1 MIHLKIN
8 NKQIQVQEGETLLQ
22 AARRMGIS
30 IPTMCHDD
38 KLEHFTSCQVCLV
51 KDQRSGRLF
60 PSCSARAQEGMDIV
74 TGDEEVMEARRTA
87 LELLLS
93 EHIGDCEAPCR
104 IACPAFMN
112 IPLMN
117 RLLAGKQFDAALQ
130 VVMKDIALPGVMGR
144 ICPAPCENAC
154 KRKPIDQPVSICLL
168 KRASADVATQKPV
181 YLKKAPT
188 GKKVAIV
195 GAGPSGLAAALYLQL
210 KGIQAVI
217 YDRYELPGGALHYDV
232 PEDILDKTVL
242 QREIDYIMQQGV
254 IFKGGQNI
262 NAEKFDELRTAYD
275 AVVLAMG
282 THDGTLASWGLN
294 CNEKQVLVERKTYR
308 TNLNKVFAVGNL
320 NLTTRMA
327 IRSAAQGKEV
337 ATAIEQLLA
346 GEVVTGEYRRFNSVV
361 GRLYAEEYGEY
372 LKEASPE
379 QRFFPAS
386 EGLGFSADIVA
397 AEAARCMHCDCRD
410 ADDCKLREYSDQ
422 YQANR
427 KRFLLSE
434 RKALKKQIQQG
445 VIIYEPGKC
454 IKCGICVRICTKQ
467 QKAFGFTY
475 IGRGFD
481 VEIGI
486 PFDQNL
492 GEALKETAQ
501 LVARACP
508 TGALEALQN
517 VKT

>member
-1 MIHLKIN
+1 MINLKIN
-8 NKQIQVQEGETLLQ
+8 NISTQVQEGETLLQ
-22 AARRMGIS
+22 AAQRLGVS
-30 IPTMCHDD
+30 IPTMCHDEN
-38 KLEHFTSCQVCLV
+38 LEHFTSCQVCLV
-51 KDQRSGRLF
+51 KDQRNGRLF
-60 PSCSARAQEGMDIV
+60 PSCSARAQEGMDIL
-74 TGDEEVMEARRTA
+74 TGDDEVLEARRTA

-117 RLLAGKQFDAALQ
+117 RLLSGKQFDAALQ

-168 KRASADVATQKPV
+168 KRAAADESAQKPIF
-181 YLKKAPT
+181 LKKPAT

-217 YDRYELPGGALHYDV
+217 YDRHELPGGALHYDV
-232 PEDILDKTVL
+232 PEDILNKQVL
-242 QREIDYIMQQGV
+242 QSEINHILQQGV
-254 IFKGGQNI
+254 IFKPAQNL
-262 NAEKFDELRTAYD
+262 NPLLFAQLRKDYD

-282 THDGTLASWGLN
+282 THDGTLASWGLD
-294 CNEKQVLVERKTYR
+294 CNDKKVMVEKKTYL
-308 TNLNKVFAVGNL
+308 TNLDKVFAVGNL

-337 ATAIEQLLA
+337 ATAIEQLFN
-346 GEVVTGEYRRFNSVV
+346 GEMVTGEYRRFNSTV
-361 GRLYAEEYGEY
+361 GRLYAEEYAEY
-372 LKEASPE
+372 LKEASSAG
-379 QRFFPAS
+379 RFSPAK
-386 EGLGFSADIVA
+386 EGAGFSPDTVA
-397 AEAARCMHCDCRD
+397 EEAARCMHCDCRD

-422 YQANR
+422 HKASR
-427 KRFLLSE
+427 KRFLLSD

-445 VIIYEPGKC
+445 LIIYEPGKC
-454 IKCGICVRICTKQ
+454 IKCGICVRITTKH

-486 PFDQNL
+486 PFGKNI
-492 GEALKETAQ
+492 GEALKDTAQ
-501 LVARACP
+501 IVARACP
-508 TGALEALQN
+508 TGALEEL
-517 VKT
+517 

>member
-1 MIHLKIN
+1 MITLKIN
-8 NKQIQVQEGETLLQ
+8 NIHIQVKEGETLLQ
-22 AARRMGIS
+22 ASRKLGIT

-38 KLEHFTSCQVCLV
+38 NLEHFTSCQVCLV

-60 PSCSARAQEGMDIV
+60 PSCSARAQEGMEILTDN
-74 TGDEEVMEARRTA
+74 DEVMVARRTA

-117 RLLAGKQFDAALQ
+117 RLLANKQFDAALQ

-154 KRKPIDQPVSICLL
+154 KRKPIDQAVSICLL
-168 KRASADVATQKPV
+168 KRASADEAIEKPV
-181 YLKKAPT
+181 YLKKANT

-217 YDRYELPGGALHYDV
+217 YDRNELPGGALQYDI
-232 PEDILDKTVL
+232 PEEILDKAVL
-242 QREIDYIMQQGV
+242 QNEITYILQQGV
-254 IFKGGQNI
+254 IFRGAQKV
-262 NAEKFDELRTAYD
+262 NAAKFDELRSAYD

-282 THDGTLASWGLN
+282 THDGTLASWGLT
-294 CNEKQVLVERKTYR
+294 CNEKQVLVDRKTYQ
-308 TNLNKVFAVGNL
+308 TNINKVFAIGNL
-320 NLTTRMA
+320 NLTTRMS

-337 ATAIEQLLA
+337 ATSIEQLFA
-346 GEVVTGEYRRFNSVV
+346 GIALTGEHRRFNSVV
-361 GRLYAEEYGEY
+361 GRLYAVEYNEY
-372 LKEASPE
+372 LKESSPE
-379 QRFFPAS
+379 KRYFPTS
-386 EGLGFSADIVA
+386 EGFGLRVNSVV
-397 AEAARCMHCDCRD
+397 AEASRCMHCDCRD
-410 ADDCKLREYSDQ
+410 VEDCKLREYSGQ

-427 KRFLLSE
+427 KRFLFSD
-434 RKALKKQIQQG
+434 RKVLKKHIQRG

-454 IKCGICVRICTKQ
+454 IKCGICVRICAKH

-486 PFDQNL
+486 PFDHEM
-492 GEALKETAQ
+492 GEALKETAHI
-501 LVARACP
+501 VASACP
-508 TGALEALQN
+508 TGALEEI
-517 VKT
+517 

>member
-1 MIHLKIN
+1 MINLKIN
-8 NKQIQVQEGETLLQ
+8 NIPIEVQDGETLLQ
-22 AARRMGIS
+22 AARRLGIS

-38 KLEHFTSCQVCLV
+38 DLEHFTSCQVCLV
-51 KDQRSGRLF
+51 KEQRSGRLF
-60 PSCSARAQEGMDIV
+60 PSCSARAQEGMDIL

-168 KRASADVATQKPV
+168 KRAAADEAAQKPV
-181 YLKKAPT
+181 YLKKPLT
-188 GKKVAIV
+188 GQKVAIV

-217 YDRYELPGGALHYDV
+217 YDLHELPGGALHYDV
-232 PEDILDKTVL
+232 PEEILDKKVL
-242 QREIDYIMQQGV
+242 HSEIDYILQLGV
-254 IFKGGQNI
+254 IFKGKQNV
-262 NAEKFDELRTAYD
+262 NAAKFDELRTEYD

-282 THDGTLASWGLN
+282 TYDGTPATWGLK
-294 CNEKQVLVERKTYR
+294 CNDKQVIVDRKTYV
-308 TNLNKVFAVGNL
+308 TNLEKVFAVGNL
-320 NLTTRMA
+320 NLTTRMS

-337 ATAIEQLLA
+337 ATAIEQLFA
-346 GEVVTGEYRRFNSVV
+346 GEAVTGEYRRFNSVV
-361 GRLYAEEYGEY
+361 GRLFAGEYAEY
-372 LKEASPE
+372 LKEASSAERFSPLTTGAGFNPE
-379 QRFFPAS
+379 V
-386 EGLGFSADIVA
+386 VA
-397 AEAARCMHCDCRD
+397 EEAARCMHCDCRD
-410 ADDCKLREYSDQ
+410 ADDCKLRDYSDQ

-427 KRFLLSE
+427 KRFLFSE
-434 RKALKKQIQQG
+434 RKNLKKHIQQG

-454 IKCGICVRICTKQ
+454 IKCGICVRICTKYE
-467 QKAFGFTY
+467 KDFGFTY

-486 PFDQNL
+486 PFDKKM

-501 LVARACP
+501 IVARACP
-508 TGALEALQN
+508 TGALEEL
-517 VKT
+517 

>member
-1 MIHLKIN
+1 MINLKIN
-8 NKQIQVQEGETLLQ
+8 NNTIHVKEGETLLQ
-22 AARRMGIS
+22 AASRLGIR
-30 IPTMCHDD
+30 IPTMCHDEN
-38 KLEHFTSCQVCLV
+38 LEHFTSCQVCLV
-51 KDQRSGRLF
+51 KDQKSGRLF

-74 TGDEEVMEARRTA
+74 TNDDEVLEARRTA

-117 RLLAGKQFDAALQ
+117 RLLAGKQFDSALQ

-168 KRASADVATQKPV
+168 KRAAADEALQMPV
-181 YLKKAPT
+181 YLKKAST

-217 YDRYELPGGALHYDV
+217 YDSHELPGGALHYDV
-232 PEDILDKTVL
+232 PDEILDKEIL
-242 QREIDYIMQQGV
+242 QKEVNYILQQGV
-254 IFKGGQNI
+254 IFKGAQKV
-262 NAEKFDELRTAYD
+262 NADSFAELRREYD

-282 THDGTLASWGLN
+282 KYDGTLSSWGLN
-294 CNEKQVLVERKTYR
+294 CNEKQVLVARKKYL
-308 TNLNKVFAVGNL
+308 TNLDKVFAVGNL
-320 NLTTRMA
+320 NLTTRMS

-337 ATAIEQLLA
+337 ATAIEQLFTI
-346 GEVVTGEYRRFNSVV
+346 GEVSGEYRRFNSVV
-361 GRLYAEEYGEY
+361 GRLYAEEHAEY
-372 LKEASPE
+372 LKESSEAVRFTPE
-379 QRFFPAS
+379 KT
-386 EGLGFSADIVA
+386 GDGFDADTVA

-410 ADDCKLREYSDQ
+410 ADDCKLREYSDE
-422 YQANR
+422 YQASR
-427 KRFLLSE
+427 KRFLLSD
-434 RKALKKQIQQG
+434 RKQLKKNIQQG
-445 VIIYEPGKC
+445 LIIYEPGKC
-454 IKCGICVRICTKQ
+454 IKCGICVRITTKH
-467 QKAFGFTY
+467 QKDFGFTY

-486 PFDQNL
+486 PFNKNM
-492 GEALKETAQ
+492 GEALKETAI

-508 TGALEALQN
+508 TGALEEL
-517 VKT
+517 

>member
-1 MIHLKIN
+1 MINLKIN
-8 NKQIQVQEGETLLQ
+8 NIPIQVQETETLLQ
-22 AARRMGIS
+22 AARQLGIS

-38 KLEHFTSCQVCLV
+38 DLEHFTSCQVCLV
-51 KDQRSGRLF
+51 KDQHSGRLF
-60 PSCSARAQEGMDIV
+60 PSCSARAQEGMDIL
-74 TGDEEVMEARRTA
+74 TDDEEVMEARRTA

-117 RLLAGKQFDAALQ
+117 RLLANRQFDKALQ
-130 VVMKDIALPGVMGR
+130 VVMHDIALPGVMGR

-154 KRKPIDQPVSICLL
+154 KRKPMDQAVSICLL
-168 KRASADVATQKPV
+168 KRAAADEAVQKPV
-181 YLKKAPT
+181 YLQKVLT
-188 GKKVAIV
+188 DKKVAIV

-232 PEDILDKTVL
+232 PEEILDKAVL
-242 QREIDYIMQQGV
+242 QNEINFIMQLGV
-254 IFKGGQNI
+254 KFKGAQNV
-262 NAEKFDELRTAYD
+262 NAAKFDELRSNYN

-294 CNEKQVLVERKTYR
+294 SNEKQVIVNRKTYL
-308 TNLNKVFAVGNL
+308 TNLERVFAIGNL

-337 ATAIEQLLA
+337 ATSIEQLLA
-346 GEVVTGEYRRFNSVV
+346 GDTVQGEYRRFNSVV
-361 GRLYAEEYGEY
+361 GRLYTAEYVEY
-372 LKEASPE
+372 LKEASTA
-379 QRFFPAS
+379 QRFSPHTDGA
-386 EGLGFSADIVA
+386 GFNPEVA
-397 AEAARCMHCDCRD
+397 VEEAARCMHCDCRD
-410 ADDCKLREYSDQ
+410 ADDCKLRAYADQ
-422 YQANR
+422 YKANR
-427 KRFLLSE
+427 KRFLFSE
-434 RKALKKQIQQG
+434 RKNLKKHIQQG

-454 IKCGICVRICTKQ
+454 IKCGICVRICK
-467 QKAFGFTY
+467 KHENEFGFTY

-486 PFDQNL
+486 PFDMKL
-492 GEALKETAQ
+492 GEALKDTVQ
-501 LVARACP
+501 IVTHACP
-508 TGALEALQN
+508 TGALEEL
-517 VKT
+517 